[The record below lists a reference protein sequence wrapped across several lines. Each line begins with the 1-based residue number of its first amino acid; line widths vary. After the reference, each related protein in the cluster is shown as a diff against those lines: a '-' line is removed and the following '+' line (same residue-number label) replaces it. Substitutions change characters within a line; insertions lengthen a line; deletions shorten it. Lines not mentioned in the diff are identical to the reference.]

1 MIRRRG
7 LQQVIRNSILVATL
21 IGHMLSL
28 FGLPAFITRV
38 GWHKDLRVPFP
49 CMYRPCGCKNAEDC
63 WHNCCCL
70 SLAERIAWAKQYN
83 PSLTQG
89 LSPVLDSQSCGSN
102 TLAEPCCEANSCA
115 QDNEHRCPE
124 CCREDFRHDH
134 VCNNEKTESFASKD
148 CKWVHPQLRK
158 RCQGKGD
165 ELTSPILSLPA
176 NGPAKLAALNLDE
189 HPYVCSEL
197 LLKPQCDLCP
207 AAPPPRV

>member
-7 LQQVIRNSILVATL
+7 LQQVIRNSILLATL

-83 PSLTQG
+83 PPMIQG
-89 LSPVLDSQSCGSN
+89 LSPTLDSQSCGSN

-115 QDNEHRCPE
+115 QAMNTGARNAVVKM
-124 CCREDFRHDH
+124 FG
-134 VCNNEKTESFASKD
+134 TITFATM
-148 CKWVHPQLRK
+148 RK
-158 RCQGKGD
+158 RSHSLPKIANGC
-165 ELTSPILSLPA
+165 ILSCE
-176 NGPAKLAALNLDE
+176 NVVKAKETN
-189 HPYVCSEL
+189 
-197 LLKPQCDLCP
+197 
-207 AAPPPRV
+207 